1 MDGAGVLS
9 QIRDLQSVIDG
20 FQLDCESSQ
29 YNSEDMNETYLSEAP
44 TALTR
49 SRQLNDP
56 DSEMVDCT
64 LKEQP
69 NEVDT
74 ESQTSED
81 LTFESCDDL
90 NDLLEAA
97 LAEANGDVMLLDD
110 ILSATTSSVKGCDKN
125 GTEAQQPIQQ
135 TSVEFE
141 KVPCSIDEISS
152 VPEVSEANMSIP
164 ETEKV
169 VDSVASIDD
178 IAATPKEIAAK
189 VPEKQNLANTL
200 DGLSKEIDFGI
211 SETLEAVIIPV
222 ELPKAT
228 DTGIAEDLETITTP
242 TELSKDPFDNKLE
255 LRLSTDFSALL
266 QEFSSKEYP
275 VSPVTVKSTYFERE
289 KSERFEFSQEDLE
302 NISKQKREVLT
313 GAVWRRQVVNNGDKS
328 AIKKVPES
336 LESIPLATNAHQPI
350 KNTTVIRPYV
360 KSNKKSSATVQTQ
373 GDDGAPEITV
383 TAEEEDSILQRR
395 GSSDH
400 QSRSYEQMRHIDD
413 ICDRISLYDD
423 YFRECINAKT
433 GLIKWT
439 QSVKNKDKPSPMTE
453 GYEPPSRN
461 ADLGK
466 SIHRSKSNLM
476 VVTSS
481 TSMNALR
488 RSIMKIPKPIEPSR
502 KSAGVTGPFSPSPN
516 GDSWLESLSTPRIKE
531 RAKSF
536 LNFRNL
542 APSRGF
548 STPNLRM
555 ISGAS
560 QGIFN
565 GRNRQISPMG
575 GPIPTGRQNR
585 IVKFSKEE
593 SDDVFQ
599 SSMLPPAVEI
609 RHGNQRR

>member
-1 MDGAGVLS
+1 MDGADGRPDLVL
-9 QIRDLQSVIDG
+9 DEL
-20 FQLDCESSQ
+20 
-29 YNSEDMNETYLSEAP
+29 YPSEAP
-44 TALTR
+44 SALTR

-56 DSEMVDCT
+56 VSEMVDSS
-64 LKEQP
+64 LKEQSIS
-69 NEVDT
+69 EDT
-74 ESQTSED
+74 ESQASED

-90 NDLLEAA
+90 NELLEAA

-110 ILSATTSSVKGCDKN
+110 IMNASVKGCDKKDIEK
-125 GTEAQQPIQQ
+125 TQQPSEQ
-135 TSVEFE
+135 TSVEVE
-141 KVPCSIDEISS
+141 KVPCSMDEVVS
-152 VPEVSEANMSIP
+152 VPEVLESTMSVP
-164 ETEKV
+164 ETVKV
-169 VDSVASIDD
+169 ANSVASTDNIT
-178 IAATPKEIAAK
+178 ATPKEMDAK
-189 VPEKQNLANTL
+189 IPEKQNIATTL
-200 DGLSKEIDFGI
+200 DGLSKEIDFSR
-211 SETLEAVIIPV
+211 SETLETVTTAV

-228 DTGIAEDLETITTP
+228 DTVEDVETTTTP
-242 TELSKDPFDNKLE
+242 TELSKDPFDDKLE
-255 LRLSTDFSALL
+255 LRLSTDFSELL
-266 QEFSSKEYP
+266 QQFSSKEYP
-275 VSPVTVKSTYFERE
+275 ISPVTVKSTYFERE
-289 KSERFEFSQEDLE
+289 ESKRFEYSAEDLE
-302 NISKQKREVLT
+302 IISKQKREVLT
-313 GAVWRRQVVNNGDKS
+313 GAVWRRQVVSTKDKS
-328 AIKKVPES
+328 AKEQDPES
-336 LESIPLATNAHQPI
+336 LEPIPPATNTRQPI
-350 KNTTVIRPYV
+350 KNTSVIRPYV
-360 KSNKKSSATVQTQ
+360 KSNKQSSVTVQ
-373 GDDGAPEITV
+373 GDSGAPEV
-383 TAEEEDSILQRR
+383 TATPEEEEGILQRR

-433 GLIKWT
+433 DLIKWT

-481 TSMNALR
+481 TSMNVLR
-488 RSIMKIPKPIEPSR
+488 RSIMKIPKPIETSR
-502 KSAGVTGPFSPSPN
+502 KSAGITVPFSPSPSS
-516 GDSWLESLSTPRIKE
+516 DSWLENLSTPRIKE

-575 GPIPTGRQNR
+575 APVPTGRQNR
-585 IVKFSKEE
+585 IVKLSKEE
-593 SDDVFQ
+593 SDVPFQ
-599 SSMLPPAVEI
+599 SPAVEV
-609 RHGNQRR
+609 RHQRRL